1 MLSILSPSVKW
12 ERVVALQGFKTKYQT
27 PWSLIIV
34 ASIKLQVHYLIWLL
48 SIRNCVRTETMW
60 IWQSSTND
68 RTQLIVIPSSPIKYS
83 WKCLNSKCI
92 VTNIYRSGVKD
103 VFLWFLVGLLLLQVL
118 RGTRLTCGPLYCI
131 PGVFVGSTVPG
142 PDPFS
147 MFDFSLSY
155 ELVSDNIK
163 SVNGTK
169 HKNGKYSSVFIFY
182 YYDL

>member
-1 MLSILSPSVKW
+1 
-12 ERVVALQGFKTKYQT
+12 
-27 PWSLIIV
+27 
-34 ASIKLQVHYLIWLL
+34 
-48 SIRNCVRTETMW
+48 
-60 IWQSSTND
+60 
-68 RTQLIVIPSSPIKYS
+68 
-83 WKCLNSKCI
+83 
-92 VTNIYRSGVKD
+92 
-103 VFLWFLVGLLLLQVL
+103 VL